1 MGQSFL
7 EEQLKRIKELT
18 EQISRIRTY
27 RDTYRGREASL
38 PERSSADDE
47 APRARRP
54 PPRGSSRRRAG

>member
-27 RDTYRGREASL
+27 RDTYRVGDQP
-38 PERSSADDE
+38 PERSSANDE
-47 APRARRP
+47 PAPARRP
-54 PPRGSSRRRAG
+54 SPRGPSRRRTG